1 MLVSSPSKLDT
12 NMDAMIDALLSDM
25 MNFVQPSVKVS
36 NKEGATLPRAVDVV
50 HNSANRMSLSP
61 PPASPLTNT
70 PSDGMDSLDRLFDS
84 LIFSLFAPDNH
95 MQFGPEK
102 SLLDKPSEVS
112 EASVIVPKS
121 TEAAEHEEGNT
132 VTVEVEGSAK
142 AEGSTPKISSLQGSV
157 EPSAHF
163 NTNPLQTESEVDSV
177 GHLQGQSLS
186 SVSNILLLRKD
197 VQEDQIKTRF
207 ARRLSE
213 WDQPP
218 YPRHYLPSSQVTS
231 STKKLADYPPLLL
244 PFRNSD
250 QVEKCLWEHYQS
262 PLLSSQCYSALEST
276 KLTFK
281 ALKLQQIENKRNEE
295 AFSQLYLCLILVFG
309 MTILFALL
317 AILSVHKRAN
327 SENSRL
333 GRRIVR
339 AVYKDPSLRSKVESA
354 IGQELGDWNETSD
367 VKCIGRFFILL
378 PTLALA
384 LLLLVSAVVNPVLVL
399 LVGVPTLICMG
410 VYSCV
415 RDLAGLGGRRNSY
428 PGVSMRKFSRPDVPA
443 TTNSNVYVAIPVV

>member
-1 MLVSSPSKLDT
+1 VLVSSRSKLDKD
-12 NMDAMIDALLSDM
+12 MDTMIDALLSDM

-36 NKEGATLPRAVDVV
+36 NKEGAALPRAVDVV
-50 HNSANRMSLSP
+50 QNSSNRMSLSP

-102 SLLDKPSEVS
+102 SLPDKPSEVS
-112 EASVIVPKS
+112 EASAILPKS
-121 TEAAEHEEGNT
+121 TAAAKHEEANT
-132 VTVEVEGSAK
+132 VSVE
-142 AEGSTPKISSLQGSV
+142 AEGSTPKISSLQGIV
-157 EPSAHF
+157 EPKANI
-163 NTNPLQTESEVDSV
+163 NTYPLQTESEVDSMGDV
-177 GHLQGQSLS
+177 QGQSLS
-186 SVSNILLLRKD
+186 SVSNILLSRKD
-197 VQEDQIKTRF
+197 VQEDPIKTRF

-213 WDQPP
+213 WDQPS
-218 YPRHYLPSSQVTS
+218 YPRYYLPSSENNS
-231 STKKLADYPPLLL
+231 STQKLADYPPLLL

-262 PLLSSQCYSALEST
+262 HSLSSQCYSALDST

-281 ALKLQQIENKRNEE
+281 ALKLQQIQNKRNEE
-295 AFSQLYLCLILVFG
+295 AFSQLYLCLVLVFG

-333 GRRIVR
+333 GRRIVK
-339 AVYKDPSLRSKVESA
+339 AVYKDPSLRSQVESA
-354 IGQELGDWNETSD
+354 LGQELGDWNEKSD

-384 LLLLVSAVVNPVLVL
+384 LLLLVSAVINPVLVL

-415 RDLAGLGGRRNSY
+415 RDLAGMGGKRNGY
-428 PGVSMRKFSRPDVPA
+428 PGVTMRKFSRPDVPV